1 MHLLTKRSLIMRSLP
16 LVLLIQSFVVAAP
29 PALDPQKAGMD
40 PARLAQIAPRLQE
53 FIDRGQL
60 AGAVTLLQRH
70 GALAHFEA
78 TGWADVEAK
87 KPMQRDTIF
96 QIMSMT
102 KPFTGVGIMMLVDE
116 GKVRINDPVERY
128 LPEFRGQMA
137 AEPQADGKP
146 ILKKPAHP
154 ITVRELMTHTSG
166 MVGEPPASTGPLM
179 VKLDLMT
186 LGRAVPLYAREPL
199 QFQPGTRW
207 MYSTVGIDVLGR
219 IIEVVSGMKY
229 EEFLAKRIYEPLGMV
244 DSYIFLPASKRARLA
259 AVYTIVNGRMVKAGA
274 DILGGDAL
282 EYRQGAVYSGPG
294 FAMYSTA
301 GDLVKFYQM
310 MLNKGVY
317 HGKRLLSATAVE
329 TMSMVQTGDIKAGW
343 DVGTGFGLTWEVTK
357 DPAGTVSGLSLGAFH
372 HGGAFSTF
380 GYIDP
385 KKDLVGVYLIQW
397 SGPDGKLARESF
409 TQIGAGAIVE

>member
-1 MHLLTKRSLIMRSLP
+1 MRMRLLSA
-16 LVLLIQSFVVAAP
+16 VLLIQSFVVAAP
-29 PALDPQKAGMD
+29 PVVDPQKAGMD
-40 PARLAQIAPRLQE
+40 PARLAQIVPRMQE
-53 FIDRGQL
+53 FVDRGAM

-102 KPFTGVGIMMLVDE
+102 KPFTGVAIMMLVDE
-116 GKVRINDPVERY
+116 GKLRINDPVEFY
-128 LPEFRGQMA
+128 LPEFKDQTVVEKQEG
-137 AEPQADGKP
+137 GK
-146 ILKKPAHP
+146 LVTMKPSHP

-179 VKLDLMT
+179 VKLDLMP
-186 LGRAVPLYAREPL
+186 LDRAVPLYAREPL
-199 QFQPGTRW
+199 LFQPGTRW
-207 MYSTVGIDVLGR
+207 QYSTVGIDVLGR
-219 IIEVVSGMKY
+219 LVEVLSGMKY
-229 EEFLAKRIYEPLGMV
+229 EEFLAERIFKPLGMV
-244 DSYIFLPASKRARLA
+244 DSCIFLPDAKHSRLA
-259 AVYTIVNGRMVKAGA
+259 AVYTVANGKMVKAGA

-282 EYRQGAVYSGPG
+282 QYRKGAVYSGPG

-301 GDLVKFYQM
+301 ADLVKFYQA
-310 MLNKGVY
+310 MLNKGIY
-317 HGKRLLSATAVE
+317 NGKRLLSAAAVQE
-329 TMSMVQTGDIKAGW
+329 MSTVQTGDIKAGW

-357 DPAGTVSGLSLGAFH
+357 DPWGTVSGLGYGAFH

-385 KKDLVGVYLIQW
+385 KKDLVGVFLTQW
-397 SGPDGKLARESF
+397 DGPNGKMARESF
-409 TQIGAGAIVE
+409 TAIGAGSIVD

>member
-1 MHLLTKRSLIMRSLP
+1 MRLRFLTLA
-16 LVLLIQSFVVAAP
+16 LLIQSFVVAAP

-40 PARLAQIAPRLQE
+40 PARLAQIAPRMQE
-53 FIDRGQL
+53 FIDRGEL

-128 LPEFRGQMA
+128 LPEFRGQMVV
-137 AEPQADGKP
+137 EPQEGGKL

-154 ITVRELMTHTSG
+154 VTVRELMTHTSG

-179 VKLDLMT
+179 VKMDMT
-186 LGRAVPLYAREPL
+186 LDRAVLDALFDGIHRGDEPL
-199 QFQPGTRW
+199 A
-207 MYSTVGIDVLGR
+207 GR

-244 DSYIFLPASKRARLA
+244 DSYIFLPAAKRARLA
-259 AVYTIVNGRMVKAGA
+259 AVYTIENGRMVKAGD

-282 EYRQGAVYSGPG
+282 KYRQGAPYSGPG

-301 GDLVKFYQM
+301 ADLVKFYQM
-310 MLNKGVY
+310 MLNKGVSN
-317 HGKRLLSATAVE
+317 GKRLLSATAVE

-357 DPAGTVSGLSLGAFH
+357 DPAGTVGGLSIGAFH

-380 GYIDP
+380 GYINP

-397 SGPDGKLARESF
+397 SGPDGKMARESF

>member
-1 MHLLTKRSLIMRSLP
+1 MRLLRHEPSRMRLLTLALI
-16 LVLLIQSFVVAAP
+16 IQSFVVAAP

-40 PARLAQIAPRLQE
+40 PARLAQIAPRMQE

-60 AGAVTLLQRH
+60 AGVVTLLQRH

-102 KPFTGVGIMMLVDE
+102 KPFTGVCLMMLVDE
-116 GKVRINDPVERY
+116 GKLRVNDPVEYY
-128 LPEFRGQMA
+128 LPEFRGQML
-137 AEPQADGKP
+137 AEREDGKL

-166 MVGEPPASTGPLM
+166 MIGDPPVSTGPLM
-179 VKLDLMT
+179 VKLDLMP
-186 LGRAVPLYAREPL
+186 LDRAVPLYAREPL
-199 QFQPGTRW
+199 QFEPGTRW

-219 IIEVVSGMKY
+219 IVEVLSGMKY
-229 EEFLAKRIYEPLGMV
+229 EEFLARRIFEPLGMV
-244 DSYIFLPASKRARLA
+244 DSHIFLPAAKRARLA
-259 AVYTIVNGRMVKAGA
+259 AVYTIEDGRMVKAGA
-274 DILGGDAL
+274 EILGGDPFK
-282 EYRQGAVYSGPG
+282 YRQGAVYSGPG

-301 GDLVKFYQM
+301 ADLVKFYQM

-317 HGKRLLSATAVE
+317 NGKRMLSASAVE
-329 TMSMVQTGDIKAGW
+329 AMSTVQTGQIKAGW

-357 DPAGTVSGLSLGAFH
+357 DPWGTVGGLSYGAFH
-372 HGGAFSTF
+372 HGGAFGTF

-385 KKDLVGVYLIQW
+385 KKDLVGVYMIQW
-397 SGPDGKLARESF
+397 NGPNGKMARESF
-409 TQIGAGAIVE
+409 TQIGAAAIVE

>member
-1 MHLLTKRSLIMRSLP
+1 MRLLRHEPSRMRLLTLALI
-16 LVLLIQSFVVAAP
+16 VQSFVVAAP

-40 PARLAQIAPRLQE
+40 PARLSQIAPRMQE

-60 AGAVTLLQRH
+60 AGVVTLLQRH

-102 KPFTGVGIMMLVDE
+102 KPFTGVCLMMLVDE
-116 GKVRINDPVERY
+116 GKLRVNDPVEVY
-128 LPEFRGQMA
+128 LPEFRGQMV
-137 AEPQADGKP
+137 AEPEGGKP
-146 ILKKPAHP
+146 ILRKPAHP

-166 MVGEPPASTGPLM
+166 MISDPPLSTGPLM
-179 VKLDLMT
+179 VKLDLMP
-186 LGRAVPLYAREPL
+186 LDRAVPLYAREPL
-199 QFQPGTRW
+199 QFEPGTRW
-207 MYSTVGIDVLGR
+207 QYSTVGIDVLGR
-219 IIEVVSGMKY
+219 IVEVLSGMKY
-229 EEFLAKRIYEPLGMV
+229 EQFLAERIFKPLGMT
-244 DSYIFLPASKRARLA
+244 DSHIFLPESKHSRLA
-259 AVYTIVNGRMVKAGA
+259 AVYTIQDGRMVKAGA

-282 EYRQGAVYSGPG
+282 KYRQGAVYSGPG

-301 GDLVKFYQM
+301 ADLVKFYQM

-317 HGKRLLSATAVE
+317 NGKRLLSAAAVE
-329 TMSMVQTGDIKAGW
+329 EMSRVQTGEIKAGW

-357 DPAGTVSGLSLGAFH
+357 DPWGTVSGLSVGAFH

-385 KKDLVGVYLIQW
+385 KKDLVGVYLVQW
-397 SGPDGKLARESF
+397 SGPDGKMARESF

>member
-1 MHLLTKRSLIMRSLP
+1 MRLLTLALI
-16 LVLLIQSFVVAAP
+16 IQSFVVAAP
-29 PALDPQKAGMD
+29 PPLDPQKAGMD
-40 PARLAQIAPRLQE
+40 PARLAQIAPRMQE

-60 AGAVTLLQRH
+60 AGVVTLLQRH

-87 KPMQRDTIF
+87 KPMQRDTVF

-102 KPFTGVGIMMLVDE
+102 KPFTGVCVMMLVDE
-116 GKVRINDPVERY
+116 GKLRVNDPVEYY
-128 LPEFRGQMA
+128 LPEFRGQML
-137 AEPQADGKP
+137 AESEGGKL

-166 MVGEPPASTGPLM
+166 MIGEPPVSTGPLM
-179 VKLDLMT
+179 VQLDLMP
-186 LGRAVPLYAREPL
+186 LARAVPLYAREPL
-199 QFQPGTRW
+199 QFEPGTRW

-219 IIEVVSGMKY
+219 IVEVLSGMKY
-229 EEFLAKRIYEPLGMV
+229 EEFLARRIFEPLGMV
-244 DSYIFLPASKRARLA
+244 DSYIFLPAAKRARLA
-259 AVYTIVNGRMVKAGA
+259 AVYTIQDGRMVKAGA
-274 DILGGDAL
+274 DILGGDAMKF
-282 EYRQGAVYSGPG
+282 RQGAVYSGPG

-301 GDLVKFYQM
+301 ADLVKFYQM

-317 HGKRLLSATAVE
+317 NGKRMLSASAVE
-329 TMSMVQTGDIKAGW
+329 AMSTVQTGQIKAGW

-357 DPAGTVSGLSLGAFH
+357 DPWGTVSGLSYGAFH
-372 HGGAFSTF
+372 HGGAFGTF

-385 KKDLVGVYLIQW
+385 KRDLVGVYMIQW
-397 SGPDGKLARESF
+397 NGPNGKMARESF

>member
-1 MHLLTKRSLIMRSLP
+1 MRFPRHESSKMRLLTLALI
-16 LVLLIQSFVVAAP
+16 IQSFVAAAP
-29 PALDPQKAGMD
+29 PAVDPQKAGMD
-40 PARLAQIAPRLQE
+40 PARLAQIAPRMQE
-53 FIDRGQL
+53 FIDRGEL

-102 KPFTGVGIMMLVDE
+102 KPFTGVCLMMLVDE

-128 LPEFRGQMA
+128 LPEFRGQML
-137 AEPQADGKP
+137 AEPQVDGKL
-146 ILKKPAHP
+146 ILKQPAHP

-166 MVGEPPASTGPLM
+166 MVGEPPVSTGPLM
-179 VKLDLMT
+179 VKLDIMT
-186 LGRAVPLYAREPL
+186 LERAVPLYAREPL

-219 IIEVVSGMKY
+219 IIEAVSGMKY
-229 EEFLAKRIYEPLGMV
+229 EEFLAERIFKPLGMV
-244 DSYIFLPASKRARLA
+244 DSYIFLPAAKHARLA
-259 AVYTIVNGRMVKAGA
+259 AVYTIENGHMVKAGA

-282 EYRQGAVYSGPG
+282 KYRQGAVYSGPG

-301 GDLVKFYQM
+301 ADLVKFYQT
-310 MLNKGVY
+310 MLNKGV
-317 HGKRLLSATAVE
+317 HTGKRLLSAAAVE
-329 TMSMVQTGDIKAGW
+329 TMSTVQTGDIKAGW

-357 DPAGTVSGLSLGAFH
+357 DPWGTVSGLGYGAFH
-372 HGGAFSTF
+372 HGGAFGTF

-397 SGPDGKLARESF
+397 DGPNGKMARESF